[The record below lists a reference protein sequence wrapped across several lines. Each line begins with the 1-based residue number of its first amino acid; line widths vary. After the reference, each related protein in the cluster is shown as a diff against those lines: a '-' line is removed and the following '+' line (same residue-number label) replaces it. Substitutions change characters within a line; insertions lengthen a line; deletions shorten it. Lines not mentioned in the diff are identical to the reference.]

1 LTRRDAFDF
10 VLLASIWGAS
20 FLFMRIGAPE
30 FGPFALIGLR
40 SGIAALCLLPLVF
53 LRDGGAPLFA
63 AARPLAIVGITN
75 AAAPFTLLAYAAL
88 SLTAGFSSLI
98 NAGTPLWAA
107 VVGLVWLNATLTK
120 PQWTGLALGML
131 GMVALTWGKV
141 DFKPGGSGL
150 AVMAGIVATA
160 AYGFSTHYA
169 KKNLAGVSPMTVA
182 AGSQTA
188 SALVLLP
195 FTVIFWPAKTPSLAA
210 WAAAVA
216 LAALATAF
224 ALVLY
229 FRLIARLGGQKAS
242 TVTFLIPV
250 FAVGWGALFL
260 GETVTWPMLFGGAIV
275 LVGTGLTLGFGAK
288 PSKSPTASVQKL

>member
-10 VLLASIWGAS
+10 VLLAAIWGAS

-53 LRDGGAPLFA
+53 MRDGLAPTLA
-63 AARPLAIVGITN
+63 AARPLAVVGITN
-75 AAAPFTLLAYAAL
+75 AAIPFTLLAYAAL

-107 VVGLVWLNATLTK
+107 VIGLVWLNATLTK
-120 PQWTGLALGML
+120 PQWLGLALGVL
-131 GMVALTWGKV
+131 GMVVLTWGKV

-150 AVMAGIVATA
+150 AVVAGIVATA

-188 SALVLLP
+188 SALALLP
-195 FTVIFWPAKTPSLAA
+195 LMVIFWPEKAPTLTAWLAA
-210 WAAAVA
+210 AA
-216 LAALATAF
+216 LAVLATAF
-224 ALVLY
+224 ALILY

-260 GETVTWPMLFGGAIV
+260 GETATWPMLVGGAIV

-288 PSKSPTASVQKL
+288 PSKLPTATVQKL